1 MKALNKRST
10 KRWIADI
17 VAVIVGTVVF
27 VLPFT
32 FIFITAG
39 KTSQEAYQFNFHF
52 PKKWQFVE
60 NFKSVIAESNHMV
73 VRAFMN
79 TTIITVL
86 SVALIIF
93 FASMAAFVM
102 QRRPGKVSAIANI
115 AVVSGLIIPPAVVPT
130 IWVLQRIHL
139 FKTLPGLIFIEVAYS
154 ASFAILIYR
163 GFISSIPKE
172 IDEAAAMDGCTGFSL
187 YRRIIFPLLMPVNVT
202 ILVTTSVAIF
212 NDFTNP
218 LYFLPGANNATVQL
232 TLYNFQSQYLSRFNL
247 LFMDILLITI
257 PPLLLFIFFN
267 KKIVSG
273 MTAGSVKG

>member
-1 MKALNKRST
+1 MISFIKKWYL
-10 KRWIADI
+10 D
-17 VAVIVGTVVF
+17 VISVIIGTAVF

-32 FIFITAG
+32 FIFFTAG
-39 KTSQEAYQFNFHF
+39 KTQEEAYQFNFSA
-52 PKKWQFVE
+52 PKKWMFVE
-60 NFKSVIAESNHMV
+60 NFKTVISEADHMV
-73 VRAFMN
+73 VRAFIN
-79 TTIITVL
+79 TTVITIL
-86 SVALIIF
+86 SVTLIIF

-102 QRRPGKVSAIANI
+102 QRRPGKVSNVASI
-115 AVVSGLIIPPAVVPT
+115 AVVAGLIIPPAVVPT

-139 FKTLPGLIFIEVAYS
+139 FKTIPGLIFIEVAYS

-172 IDEAAAMDGCTGFSL
+172 IDEAAAVDGCTGFAL

-218 LYFLPGANNATVQL
+218 LYFLPGAKNATVQL

-257 PPLLLFIFFN
+257 PPLLLFVFFN
-267 KKIVSG
+267 KRIVSG